1 LIVNNK
7 CKGVIMVRKKVKKS
21 YPRPNF
27 RILKI
32 KAKSKKRKN

>member
-1 LIVNNK
+1 
-7 CKGVIMVRKKVKKS
+7 MVRKKVKKS

-32 KAKSKKRKN
+32 KAKSRKRTKLKN